1 MTNSS
6 SANTYQPMFG
16 DDTATEEDGKD
27 DGANAAVHRRV
38 WQFAKMVTV
47 LGLVIGSIFLV
58 TKLPSIGQKATKIDS
73 DSLAEKYTNPTCSL
87 YQGVGHTT
95 ISEACCAAS
104 CGEKCGSNDCQNGE
118 GGYQACCAGFFK
130 NIYCGN
136 GQMAPCMVTTTT
148 TTTTT
153 STTTTS
159 TTTIRLEVMTGRL
172 VVSTASHEGAL
183 AASSGGGTD
192 NLACRQA
199 ITVALGLPPA
209 GVKVKKVSV
218 RSSGDSWSGVGS
230 GGGMFVIDYE
240 ITALQGS
247 AVFQTMAD
255 PPSALGNTMKVQL
268 QQAFTD
274 VNINTV
280 VTKVTFPK
288 PTTSVV

>member
-1 MTNSS
+1 
-6 SANTYQPMFG
+6 MFA
-16 DDTATEEDGKD
+16 DDTATEEDAQD
-27 DGANAAVHRRV
+27 DGANVAVHRRV

-47 LGLVIGSIFLV
+47 LGLVIGAIFLV

-73 DSLAEKYTNPTCSL
+73 DSLAEKYTTATCSI
-87 YQGVGHTT
+87 YQGVGHTS

-104 CGEKCGSNDCQNGE
+104 CGEKCGTTDCQNGD
-118 GGYQACCAGFFK
+118 GGYKACCASFFK
-130 NIYCGN
+130 TIYCGN

-159 TTTIRLEVMTGRL
+159 TTTTTTTTIPNEVMTGRL

-192 NLACRQA
+192 HLACRQA
-199 ITVALGLPPA
+199 ITVALGLSPA
-209 GVKVKKVSV
+209 GVKVKQVSV
-218 RSSGDSWSGVGS
+218 RSSGNSWSGSGV

-240 ITALQGS
+240 ITALKGS
-247 AVFQTMAD
+247 AVFQTLAD
-255 PPSALGNTMKVQL
+255 PPSTLGDTMKVQL

-280 VTKVTFPK
+280 VTRVTFPK
-288 PTTSVV
+288 PITSVV